1 MSFYRTS
8 VRYNGSRAV
17 LCSSC
22 VSYQMA
28 SFCAYPAWYIFPRW
42 RRSRAP
48 TGPPLGRL
56 IYRAPFR
63 PTVRSFLFVSRCP
76 LLFPPRFLSPYVRS
90 RASRSSSRH
99 AVSSGVSFHASRC
112 VVSSVLPSCRL
123 ACSSRRFGL
132 SSRMGVVSFCCSLV
146 LVSPVVAVLSC
157 VLMPSRFYLGISSR
171 LCVLSVRLVGSSC
184 PRPVISSSLLTRWRL
199 VSVLMLGSRVR
210 AVSFCCSLVSHSF
223 HSSSFVRPGF
233 YEAGLGASWPWVG
246 GGLLSSSHPSAH
258 CSRSLFSHSLRDDY
272 GEGWIWSA
280 VSCCS
285 SLVHCLFMSHR
296 SSHPIGPS
304 LSLRS
309 NPLTHEA
316 RKRTRRRRRRW
327 RTGNRTRRPYETK
340 RREARRDEDGAE
352 TIHGEQASNKTTDET
367 KKTRDARTRRPYDEN
382 ERTTTKGNE
391 AGLLYSKHHDTNEMR
406 RTGIPFT
413 FRPTPSPLAL
423 PHQTASYVPPP
434 PGVG

>member
-1 MSFYRTS
+1 
-8 VRYNGSRAV
+8 
-17 LCSSC
+17 
-22 VSYQMA
+22 
-28 SFCAYPAWYIFPRW
+28 
-42 RRSRAP
+42 
-48 TGPPLGRL
+48 
-56 IYRAPFR
+56 
-63 PTVRSFLFVSRCP
+63 
-76 LLFPPRFLSPYVRS
+76 
-90 RASRSSSRH
+90 
-99 AVSSGVSFHASRC
+99 
-112 VVSSVLPSCRL
+112 
-123 ACSSRRFGL
+123 
-132 SSRMGVVSFCCSLV
+132 
-146 LVSPVVAVLSC
+146 
-157 VLMPSRFYLGISSR
+157 
-171 LCVLSVRLVGSSC
+171 
-184 PRPVISSSLLTRWRL
+184 
-199 VSVLMLGSRVR
+199 MLGSRVR

-258 CSRSLFSHSLRDDY
+258 CSSSLFSHSLRDDY

-367 KKTRDARTRRPYDEN
+367 KKHETQERDAPMMRTNGRRRRAIGAVP
-382 ERTTTKGNE
+382 
-391 AGLLYSKHHDTNEMR
+391 LYSKHHDTNETR
-406 RTGIPFT
+406 R
-413 FRPTPSPLAL
+413 
-423 PHQTASYVPPP
+423 
-434 PGVG
+434 